1 MHDERIKKDQDDY
14 NKLLKADK
22 IRQKVVQ
29 IK

>member
-14 NKLLKADK
+14 NKFLKADK
-22 IRQKVVQ
+22 IRQKVVE